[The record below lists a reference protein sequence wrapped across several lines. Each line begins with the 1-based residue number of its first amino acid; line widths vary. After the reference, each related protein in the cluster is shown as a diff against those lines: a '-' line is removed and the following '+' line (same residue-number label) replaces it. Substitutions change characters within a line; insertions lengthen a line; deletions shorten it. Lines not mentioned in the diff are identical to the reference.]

1 MEFYIRDIGDPHYDS
16 TEIQTSSE
24 ISMLLTQLETL
35 LFTRRGDV
43 MGDPEFGANL
53 DDYVYA
59 LRYNETML
67 KGVIEKQIAYYIP
80 LAAKYNTQVEVTFTD
95 QDTRHL
101 LFVDIIIDSKYQ
113 LALFI

>member
-1 MEFYIRDIGDPHYDS
+1 MEFYIRDIGDPHYDNK
-16 TEIQTSSE
+16 ELQTSSE

-35 LFTRRGDV
+35 LFTRKGDV

-67 KGVIEKQIAYYIP
+67 KSVIEKQIAYYIP

-95 QDTRHL
+95 EDTRHL
-101 LFVDIIIDSKYQ
+101 LFVDVIIDSKYQ

>member
-1 MEFYIRDIGDPHYDS
+1 
-16 TEIQTSSE
+16 
-24 ISMLLTQLETL
+24 
-35 LFTRRGDV
+35 

-80 LAAKYNTQVEVTFTD
+80 LAAKYNSNNILHR
-95 QDTRHL
+95 TRSATATRGQPARI
-101 LFVDIIIDSKYQ
+101 DIPSMRHRQ
-113 LALFI
+113 ES